1 MFLPKVGSSQNYTA
15 LPHRKLF
22 FGLVLS
28 GSTAG
33 SGETGR
39 GRRQRTIKCIDKY
52 GRNDNEGRLIFLKW
66 EWAKVSSFRSLPHQL
81 SELMRLLYSGKMK
94 LL

>member
-1 MFLPKVGSSQNYTA
+1 MFLPEVGLSQNYTA
-15 LPHRKLF
+15 LPHTRLF
-22 FGLVLS
+22 FGLVLP

-33 SGETGR
+33 SGVTGR
-39 GRRQRTIKCIDKY
+39 RRRQRTMKCIDKY
-52 GRNDNEGRLIFLKW
+52 GRSDNEGRLIFLKW
-66 EWAKVSSFRSLPHQL
+66 ELAKVSSFRSLPHPL